1 MSELNSHIRIHGPI
15 ALICGNSLTYL
26 HHLRETANEL
36 TSQPHRIKR
45 ARGKFEFAHYVT
57 SAGGRAPKT
66 FAFVAD
72 GLVRHAASNG
82 ADTAAAFLTKTPEGH
97 YFCKPNNGRN
107 GIGAFRLTISADG
120 PLMDEEPSSFAAVAE
135 RLSSRDY
142 VIQEW
147 MVPLQHP
154 DIARFRNGVINTMR
168 LVTFDTDGGAIA
180 VAAVLRMATRL
191 KSIDSW
197 TQGGIAAPID
207 LKRGVLMPF
216 GIVKKDFK
224 LVEAHPG
231 SGVAFRDQPVPHF
244 HQAVMMACRMHS
256 QLDGPKT
263 LGWDIALLEDGPCF
277 LESNAAWDFL
287 LSALFAPNLIPK
299 FLALHLPP
307 ACASAVRVLLTG
319 TFTDRI
325 TMCWALSRVLGTAM
339 ASGRVE
345 GVSRGQ
351 VLFTLGG
358 TERDLE
364 TALQVFKLKGSDFG
378 VSGVKI
384 AQTHE
389 RPAPGFDASAAFV

>member
-1 MSELNSHIRIHGPI
+1 LSELNSHIRIHGPI

-26 HHLRETANEL
+26 HHLREATNEL
-36 TSQPHRIKR
+36 TSRPNRIKR
-45 ARGKFEFAHYVT
+45 GRGKVEFAEYVT

-66 FAFVAD
+66 IAFVAH
-72 GLVRHAASNG
+72 GLVRRAAPGSENV
-82 ADTAAAFLTKTPEGH
+82 AAFLTKTQEGH
-97 YFCKPNNGRN
+97 YFCKPDTGRN
-107 GIGAFRLTISADG
+107 GIGAFRLTISPDG

-135 RLSSRDY
+135 RLSSQDY
-142 VIQEW
+142 IIQEW

-168 LVTFDTDGGAIA
+168 LVTFDTDSGAIA
-180 VAAVLRMATRL
+180 VAASLRMATYL

-207 LKRGVLMPF
+207 LERGILMPF
-216 GIVKKDFK
+216 GLVKKELK

-231 SGVAFRDQPVPHF
+231 SGVLFRDQPVPHC
-244 HQAVMMACRMHS
+244 HQAVTMACRMHN
-256 QLDGPKT
+256 QLDAPKT
-263 LGWDIALLEDGPCF
+263 LGWDIGLLEEGPCF
-277 LESNAAWDFL
+277 LENNSAWDFL

-299 FLALHLPP
+299 FLSLQLPP

-325 TMCWALSRVLGTAM
+325 TTCWALSRVLGTAM

-351 VLFTLGG
+351 LLFTLGG
-358 TERDLE
+358 DERVVE

-389 RPAPGFDASAAFV
+389 RPAPGFDASAVFA

>member
-26 HHLRETANEL
+26 HYLRETANEL
-36 TSQPHRIKR
+36 TSVPDRIKR
-45 ARGKFEFAHYVT
+45 RRGKFEFAEYVT

-72 GLVRHAASNG
+72 GLVRHAAPNG
-82 ADTAAAFLTKTPEGH
+82 ADAVAAFLTKTPEGH
-97 YFCKPNNGRN
+97 YFCKPNSGRN
-107 GIGAFRLTISADG
+107 GIGAFRLTISPDG

-135 RLSSRDY
+135 RLSSQDY

-154 DIARFRNGVINTMR
+154 DITRFREGVINTMR
-168 LVTFDTDGGAIA
+168 LVTYDTDGGAIA
-180 VAAVLRMATRL
+180 VSASLRMATYL

-207 LKRGVLMPF
+207 LARGVLMPF

-231 SGVAFRDQPVPHF
+231 SGVAFRDQAVPHF
-244 HQAVMMACRMHS
+244 HQAVTMACRMHS
-256 QLDGPKT
+256 QLDAPKT
-263 LGWDIALLEDGPCF
+263 LGWDIGLLEDGPCF

-287 LSALFAPNLIPK
+287 LSALFTPDLVPR
-299 FLALHLPP
+299 FLALHLRPS
-307 ACASAVRVLLTG
+307 CDFAVRVLLTG

-325 TMCWALSRVLGTAM
+325 TTCWALSRVLGKTM
-339 ASGRVE
+339 ASGRIE

-351 VLFTLGG
+351 ALFTLGG
-358 TERDLE
+358 TERAVE
-364 TALQVFKLKGSDFG
+364 TALQVFKLRGSDFG
-378 VSGVKI
+378 ASGVKI
-384 AQTHE
+384 AQTQE
-389 RPAPGFDASAAFV
+389 KPALGFDASAAFA